1 MTYDGGVFFA
11 VTADRGL
18 FGDIDE
24 VAPDL
29 DAGPRRAAL
38 GLTER
43 EGFEPSRELAPPT
56 RLAGEC
62 LQPLGHLSWDVSAA
76 EPPAVDSR
84 RGRNRGLPS
93 RARAPGGVAEW
104 LNAAALKAVDRF
116 RRSGGSNPSPSADS
130 AGCKFRR

>member
-1 MTYDGGVFFA
+1 WDSNSISSRTMERK
-11 VTADRGL
+11 RGR
-18 FGDIDE
+18 GRKRE
-24 VAPDL
+24 KA
-29 DAGPRRAAL
+29 
-38 GLTER
+38 ER

-76 EPPAVDSR
+76 GPPAVDSR

-116 RRSGGSNPSPSADS
+116 RRSGGSNPSPSAHS
-130 AGCKFRR
+130 AGFPHPQPALNVHS

>member
-1 MTYDGGVFFA
+1 MRSERTSRPPSPSSFRPDAPPLRPCAPNGAGGRA
-11 VTADRGL
+11 VA
-18 FGDIDE
+18 
-24 VAPDL
+24 
-29 DAGPRRAAL
+29 
-38 GLTER
+38 ER

-76 EPPAVDSR
+76 WPPGIDSR
-84 RGRNRGLPS
+84 RGDIGGLPS

-116 RRSGGSNPSPSADS
+116 RRSGGSNPSPSALD
-130 AGCKFRR
+130 RRPAPT